1 MGNAAKKPDL
11 LDVSME
17 LKMTAR
23 SLEKQSQKVE
33 AMEKIEKK
41 KIIEVSS
48 HTFFPCFLCL
58 LVLIRLL
65 TRTTWIVRRFL
76 RKMRLETRRRRW
88 TWSASASRWAH
99 WLPSWSPRTAPSR
112 SLRPSPSPCPCS
124 SAAWSRWTPLA
135 YFLSCLNMYRSV
147 QVSRNLRMCSSP

>member
-76 RKMRLETRRRRW
+76 RKMRLETRRRR
-88 TWSASASRWAH
+88 
-99 WLPSWSPRTAPSR
+99 
-112 SLRPSPSPCPCS
+112 
-124 SAAWSRWTPLA
+124 
-135 YFLSCLNMYRSV
+135 
-147 QVSRNLRMCSSP
+147 